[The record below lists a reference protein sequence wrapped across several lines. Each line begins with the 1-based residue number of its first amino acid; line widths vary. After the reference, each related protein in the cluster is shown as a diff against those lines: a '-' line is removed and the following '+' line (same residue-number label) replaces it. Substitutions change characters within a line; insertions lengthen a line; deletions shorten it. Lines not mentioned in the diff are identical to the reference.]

1 VLIKFGDIWGYSHK
15 LPVLGYTIAKILFPQ
30 SFSLNYIQEL
40 CDRYGIAMLEITIT
54 NKQSIPEKYLSN
66 IGATFVIDL
75 TNNIEQLWKSLNQ
88 KTRNEIRQAE
98 KRNVVINQCANQEEF
113 EMWLDIYKSTSIRKG
128 FTQEPEYMIRKI
140 YNDRKLSHLFIAKVD
155 GDIAAGAMIL
165 KKDYPIWWLGAT
177 DEKYSWHRANN
188 LLKWEIIKWAK
199 SQNYYC
205 YDMGGTS
212 ERSDINAGPDKFKKG
227 FGGEYKELYVYQFP
241 IKYYKSKIVKLL
253 LIGYALSQN
262 LRNRLKKV
270 YFFRWIVSK

>member
-1 VLIKFGDIWGYSHK
+1 
-15 LPVLGYTIAKILFPQ
+15 
-30 SFSLNYIQEL
+30 
-40 CDRYGIAMLEITIT
+40 
-54 NKQSIPEKYLSN
+54 
-66 IGATFVIDL
+66 
-75 TNNIEQLWKSLNQ
+75 
-88 KTRNEIRQAE
+88 
-98 KRNVVINQCANQEEF
+98 
-113 EMWLDIYKSTSIRKG
+113 MWLDIYKSTSIRKG

-188 LLKWEIIKWAK
+188 LLQWEIIKWAK